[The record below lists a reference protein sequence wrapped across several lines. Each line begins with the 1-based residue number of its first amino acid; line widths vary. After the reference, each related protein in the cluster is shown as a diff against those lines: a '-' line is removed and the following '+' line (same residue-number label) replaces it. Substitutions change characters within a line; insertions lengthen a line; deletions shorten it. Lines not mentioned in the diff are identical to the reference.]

1 MPNLSK
7 NLKKDLKKVESLM
20 RKNLSKE
27 PLVKDLYDYI
37 FDKSGKNVRASISL
51 ISSYGMN
58 KNQQNRVKLAA
69 IIELLH
75 TATLV
80 HDDIIDNSDLRRGKT
95 TVNVAWSNSHGV
107 LIGDF
112 IYSKAFMLMNEIG
125 NFKVIDELSSA
136 TNKIAE
142 GELMQLANKN
152 NLDTSLQQ
160 LKKIS
165 YYKTGRLFEASA
177 KSAAML
183 SGKSTSFI
191 KNISNYNRK
200 YILLRRTNYIKINN
214 NIIELE
220 KSGFLKIYYQKIINS
235 CFDYDLT
242 TTKHNWNELFNFI
255 KESKS
260 SSKIYVKKFAI
271 IKNRDTHFIVVK
283 DFIKPQQIKL
293 NKTKSL
299 WYDTAFLNRNNLK
312 NTKNLLD
319 IINIPKEVFENGLYV
334 RNWKKGDRCYKNN
347 SNQSIKI
354 KKLFENIKISKFE
367 KLIYPILVDSND
379 TIIYIPNVYNSFDNK
394 VSNKKIY
401 WVN

>member
-1 MPNLSK
+1 
-7 NLKKDLKKVESLM
+7 M

-27 PLVKDLYDYI
+27 PVVKDLYDYI

-183 SGKSTSFI
+183 SGKSIPFI
-191 KNISNYNRK
+191 ENISKAARLIGIAFQVRDDLLDYGVSKGNIGK
-200 YILLRRTNYIKINN
+200 PEMQDILEDKITYP
-214 NIIELE
+214 LY
-220 KSGFLKIYYQKIINS
+220 FALKNS
-235 CFDYDLT
+235 
-242 TTKHNWNELFNFI
+242 
-255 KESKS
+255 SKKD
-260 SSKIYVKKFAI
+260 SSKILKKLKNKDFSIEEVADFVSSSNAFNKCNSLI
-271 IKNRDTHFIVVK
+271 QNYSNEISKCINQISNKEIRDEMLNLSESLKNR
-283 DFIKPQQIKL
+283 
-293 NKTKSL
+293 
-299 WYDTAFLNRNNLK
+299 Y
-312 NTKNLLD
+312 
-319 IINIPKEVFENGLYV
+319 E
-334 RNWKKGDRCYKNN
+334 
-347 SNQSIKI
+347 
-354 KKLFENIKISKFE
+354 
-367 KLIYPILVDSND
+367 
-379 TIIYIPNVYNSFDNK
+379 
-394 VSNKKIY
+394 
-401 WVN
+401 

>member
-27 PLVKDLYDYI
+27 PVVKDLYDYI
-37 FDKSGKNVRASISL
+37 FDKSGKKVRASISL

-95 TVNVAWSNSHGV
+95 TVNVVWSNSHGV

-160 LKKIS
+160 LKKLVI
-165 YYKTGRLFEASA
+165 
-177 KSAAML
+177 
-183 SGKSTSFI
+183 I
-191 KNISNYNRK
+191 KLGDYLKPLQKVLQCFLVNQPH
-200 YILLRRTNYIKINN
+200 LLRI
-214 NIIELE
+214 
-220 KSGFLKIYYQKIINS
+220 FQK
-235 CFDYDLT
+235 L
-242 TTKHNWNELFNFI
+242 
-255 KESKS
+255 
-260 SSKIYVKKFAI
+260 
-271 IKNRDTHFIVVK
+271 
-283 DFIKPQQIKL
+283 Q
-293 NKTKSL
+293 
-299 WYDTAFLNRNNLK
+299 
-312 NTKNLLD
+312 NLL
-319 IINIPKEVFENGLYV
+319 ELYF
-334 RNWKKGDRCYKNN
+334 K
-347 SNQSIKI
+347 
-354 KKLFENIKISKFE
+354 
-367 KLIYPILVDSND
+367 
-379 TIIYIPNVYNSFDNK
+379 
-394 VSNKKIY
+394 
-401 WVN
+401 

>member
-1 MPNLSK
+1 MQNLSK

-37 FDKSGKNVRASISL
+37 FDKSGKKVRASISL

-58 KNQQNRVKLAA
+58 KNQQDRIKLASV
-69 IIELLH
+69 IELLH

-80 HDDIIDNSDLRRGKT
+80 HDDIIDNSDLRRGRT
-95 TVNVAWSNSHGV
+95 TVNIAWSNSHGV

-152 NLDTSLQQ
+152 NLATSLQQ

-183 SGKSTSFI
+183 SGKPTPFI
-191 KNISNYNRK
+191 ENISKAAKLIGIVFQVRDDLLDYGISK
-200 YILLRRTNYIKINN
+200 GDIGKPEMQDILEDKITYP
-214 NIIELE
+214 LY
-220 KSGFLKIYYQKIINS
+220 FAL
-235 CFDYDLT
+235 
-242 TTKHNWNELFNFI
+242 
-255 KESKS
+255 KS
-260 SSKIYVKKFAI
+260 SSKKDSSKILKKL
-271 IKNRDTHFIVVK
+271 KNK
-283 DFIKPQQIKL
+283 DF
-293 NKTKSL
+293 SV
-299 WYDTAFLNRNNLK
+299 
-312 NTKNLLD
+312 
-319 IINIPKEVFENGLYV
+319 KEVADFVSASNAF
-334 RNWKKGDRCYKNN
+334 NKCN
-347 SNQSIKI
+347 SLIQSYSNEISKCI
-354 KKLFENIKISKFE
+354 NKIS
-367 KLIYPILVDSND
+367 
-379 TIIYIPNVYNSFDNK
+379 NK
-394 VSNKKIY
+394 EIRDEMLNLSESLNNRY
-401 WVN
+401 E

>member
-1 MPNLSK
+1 
-7 NLKKDLKKVESLM
+7 M

-27 PLVKDLYDYI
+27 PVVKDLYDYI
-37 FDKSGKNVRASISL
+37 FDKSGKKVRASISL

-152 NLDTSLQQ
+152 NLNTSLQQ

-183 SGKSTSFI
+183 SGKSIPFI
-191 KNISNYNRK
+191 ENISKAAKLIGIAFQVRDDLLDYGVSKGNIGK
-200 YILLRRTNYIKINN
+200 PEMQDILEDKITYP
-214 NIIELE
+214 LY
-220 KSGFLKIYYQKIINS
+220 FALKNS
-235 CFDYDLT
+235 
-242 TTKHNWNELFNFI
+242 
-255 KESKS
+255 SKKD
-260 SSKIYVKKFAI
+260 SSKILKKLKNKDFSIEEVADFVSSSNAFNKCNSLI
-271 IKNRDTHFIVVK
+271 QNYSNEISKCINQISNKEIRDEMLNLSESLKNR
-283 DFIKPQQIKL
+283 
-293 NKTKSL
+293 
-299 WYDTAFLNRNNLK
+299 Y
-312 NTKNLLD
+312 
-319 IINIPKEVFENGLYV
+319 E
-334 RNWKKGDRCYKNN
+334 
-347 SNQSIKI
+347 
-354 KKLFENIKISKFE
+354 
-367 KLIYPILVDSND
+367 
-379 TIIYIPNVYNSFDNK
+379 
-394 VSNKKIY
+394 
-401 WVN
+401 

>member
-27 PLVKDLYDYI
+27 PVVKDLYDYI
-37 FDKSGKNVRASISL
+37 FDKSGKKVRASISL

-152 NLDTSLQQ
+152 NLNTSLQQ

-191 KNISNYNRK
+191 ENISKAAKLIGIVFQVRDDLLDYGISKGNIGK
-200 YILLRRTNYIKINN
+200 PEMQDILEDKITYP
-214 NIIELE
+214 LY
-220 KSGFLKIYYQKIINS
+220 FALKNS
-235 CFDYDLT
+235 
-242 TTKHNWNELFNFI
+242 
-255 KESKS
+255 SKKD
-260 SSKIYVKKFAI
+260 SSKILKKLKNKDFSIEEVADFVSSSNAFNKCNSLI
-271 IKNRDTHFIVVK
+271 QNYSNEISKCINKISNKEIRDEMLNLSESLKNR
-283 DFIKPQQIKL
+283 
-293 NKTKSL
+293 
-299 WYDTAFLNRNNLK
+299 Y
-312 NTKNLLD
+312 
-319 IINIPKEVFENGLYV
+319 E
-334 RNWKKGDRCYKNN
+334 
-347 SNQSIKI
+347 
-354 KKLFENIKISKFE
+354 
-367 KLIYPILVDSND
+367 
-379 TIIYIPNVYNSFDNK
+379 
-394 VSNKKIY
+394 
-401 WVN
+401 

>member
-27 PLVKDLYDYI
+27 PVVKDLYDYI
-37 FDKSGKNVRASISL
+37 FDKSGKKVRASISL

-152 NLDTSLQQ
+152 NLNTSLQQ

-183 SGKSTSFI
+183 SGKSIPFI
-191 KNISNYNRK
+191 ENISKAAKLIGIAFQVRDDLLDYGVSKGNIGK
-200 YILLRRTNYIKINN
+200 PEMQDILEYKITYP
-214 NIIELE
+214 LY
-220 KSGFLKIYYQKIINS
+220 FALKNS
-235 CFDYDLT
+235 NKRD
-242 TTKHNWNELFNFI
+242 
-255 KESKS
+255 
-260 SSKIYVKKFAI
+260 SSKILKKLKNKDFSEEEVADFVSSSSAFNKCSSLI
-271 IKNRDTHFIVVK
+271 QSYSSEISKCINKISNNEIRDEMLNLSESLKNR
-283 DFIKPQQIKL
+283 
-293 NKTKSL
+293 
-299 WYDTAFLNRNNLK
+299 Y
-312 NTKNLLD
+312 
-319 IINIPKEVFENGLYV
+319 E
-334 RNWKKGDRCYKNN
+334 
-347 SNQSIKI
+347 
-354 KKLFENIKISKFE
+354 
-367 KLIYPILVDSND
+367 
-379 TIIYIPNVYNSFDNK
+379 
-394 VSNKKIY
+394 
-401 WVN
+401 

>member
-27 PLVKDLYDYI
+27 PVVKDLYDYI
-37 FDKSGKNVRASISL
+37 FDKSGKKVRASISL

-152 NLDTSLQQ
+152 NLNTSLQQ

-183 SGKSTSFI
+183 SGKSIPFI
-191 KNISNYNRK
+191 ENISKAAKLIGIAFQVRDDLLDYGVSKGNIGK
-200 YILLRRTNYIKINN
+200 PEMQDILEDKITYP
-214 NIIELE
+214 LY
-220 KSGFLKIYYQKIINS
+220 FALKNS
-235 CFDYDLT
+235 
-242 TTKHNWNELFNFI
+242 
-255 KESKS
+255 SKKD
-260 SSKIYVKKFAI
+260 SSKILKKLKNKDFSIEEVADFVSSSNAFNKCNSLI
-271 IKNRDTHFIVVK
+271 QNYNNEISKCINQISNKEIRDEMLNLSESLKNR
-283 DFIKPQQIKL
+283 
-293 NKTKSL
+293 
-299 WYDTAFLNRNNLK
+299 Y
-312 NTKNLLD
+312 
-319 IINIPKEVFENGLYV
+319 E
-334 RNWKKGDRCYKNN
+334 
-347 SNQSIKI
+347 
-354 KKLFENIKISKFE
+354 
-367 KLIYPILVDSND
+367 
-379 TIIYIPNVYNSFDNK
+379 
-394 VSNKKIY
+394 
-401 WVN
+401 

>member
-27 PLVKDLYDYI
+27 PVVKDLYDYI
-37 FDKSGKNVRASISL
+37 FDKSGKKVRASISL

-58 KNQQNRVKLAA
+58 KNQHNRVKLAA

-152 NLDTSLQQ
+152 NFYTSLQQ

-183 SGKSTSFI
+183 SSKSTSFI
-191 KNISNYNRK
+191 ENITKAAKLIGIVFQVRDDLLDYGISEGNIGK
-200 YILLRRTNYIKINN
+200 PKMQDILEDKITYP
-214 NIIELE
+214 L
-220 KSGFLKIYYQKIINS
+220 YYA
-235 CFDYDLT
+235 L
-242 TTKHNWNELFNFI
+242 
-255 KESKS
+255 KS
-260 SSKIYVKKFAI
+260 SSKKDSSKILKKL
-271 IKNRDTHFIVVK
+271 KNK
-283 DFIKPQQIKL
+283 DFSEEEVADFVSSSSAF
-293 NKTKSL
+293 NKCNSL
-299 WYDTAFLNRNNLK
+299 IQSY
-312 NTKNLLD
+312 
-319 IINIPKEVFENGLYV
+319 
-334 RNWKKGDRCYKNN
+334 
-347 SNQSIKI
+347 SN
-354 KKLFENIKISKFE
+354 KISKC
-367 KLIYPILVDSND
+367 I
-379 TIIYIPNVYNSFDNK
+379 NK
-394 VSNKKIY
+394 ISNKEIRDEMLNLSESLKNRY
-401 WVN
+401 E

>member
-27 PLVKDLYDYI
+27 PVVKDLYDYI
-37 FDKSGKNVRASISL
+37 FDKSGKKVRASISL
-51 ISSYGMN
+51 ISSYGLN

-152 NLDTSLQQ
+152 NLNTSLQQ

-183 SGKSTSFI
+183 SGKSIPFI
-191 KNISNYNRK
+191 ENISKAAKLIGIAFQVRDDLLDYGVSKGNIGKPEMQDILEDKITYPLYFALK
-200 YILLRRTNYIKINN
+200 YSNK
-214 NIIELE
+214 
-220 KSGFLKIYYQKIINS
+220 K
-235 CFDYDLT
+235 D
-242 TTKHNWNELFNFI
+242 
-255 KESKS
+255 
-260 SSKIYVKKFAI
+260 SSKILKKLKNKDFSIEEVADFVSSSNAFNKCNSLI
-271 IKNRDTHFIVVK
+271 QNYNNEISKCINQISNKEIRDEMLNLSESLKNR
-283 DFIKPQQIKL
+283 
-293 NKTKSL
+293 
-299 WYDTAFLNRNNLK
+299 Y
-312 NTKNLLD
+312 
-319 IINIPKEVFENGLYV
+319 E
-334 RNWKKGDRCYKNN
+334 
-347 SNQSIKI
+347 
-354 KKLFENIKISKFE
+354 
-367 KLIYPILVDSND
+367 
-379 TIIYIPNVYNSFDNK
+379 
-394 VSNKKIY
+394 
-401 WVN
+401 

>member
-27 PLVKDLYDYI
+27 PVVKDLYDYI
-37 FDKSGKNVRASISL
+37 FDKSGKKVRASISL

-152 NLDTSLQQ
+152 NLNTSLQQ

-183 SGKSTSFI
+183 SGKSIPFI
-191 KNISNYNRK
+191 ENISKAAKLIGIAFQVRDDLLDYGVSKGNIGKPEMQDILEDKITYPLYFALK
-200 YILLRRTNYIKINN
+200 YSNK
-214 NIIELE
+214 
-220 KSGFLKIYYQKIINS
+220 K
-235 CFDYDLT
+235 D
-242 TTKHNWNELFNFI
+242 
-255 KESKS
+255 
-260 SSKIYVKKFAI
+260 SSKILKKLKNKDFSIKEVADFVSSSNAFNKCNSLI
-271 IKNRDTHFIVVK
+271 QNYSNEISKCINQISNKEIRDEMLNLSESLKNR
-283 DFIKPQQIKL
+283 
-293 NKTKSL
+293 
-299 WYDTAFLNRNNLK
+299 Y
-312 NTKNLLD
+312 
-319 IINIPKEVFENGLYV
+319 E
-334 RNWKKGDRCYKNN
+334 
-347 SNQSIKI
+347 
-354 KKLFENIKISKFE
+354 
-367 KLIYPILVDSND
+367 
-379 TIIYIPNVYNSFDNK
+379 
-394 VSNKKIY
+394 
-401 WVN
+401 

>member
-27 PLVKDLYDYI
+27 PVVKDLYDYI
-37 FDKSGKNVRASISL
+37 FDKSGKKVRASISL

-80 HDDIIDNSDLRRGKT
+80 HDDIIDNSDLRRGRT

-191 KNISNYNRK
+191 ENISKAAKLMGIAFQVRDDLLDYGISKGNIGK
-200 YILLRRTNYIKINN
+200 PKMQDILEDKITYP
-214 NIIELE
+214 LY
-220 KSGFLKIYYQKIINS
+220 FAL
-235 CFDYDLT
+235 
-242 TTKHNWNELFNFI
+242 
-255 KESKS
+255 KS
-260 SSKIYVKKFAI
+260 SSKKDSSKILKKL
-271 IKNRDTHFIVVK
+271 KNK
-283 DFIKPQQIKL
+283 DFSIEEVADFVSSSNAF
-293 NKTKSL
+293 NKCNSL
-299 WYDTAFLNRNNLK
+299 IQNY
-312 NTKNLLD
+312 
-319 IINIPKEVFENGLYV
+319 
-334 RNWKKGDRCYKNN
+334 
-347 SNQSIKI
+347 SNEISKCI
-354 KKLFENIKISKFE
+354 IKIS
-367 KLIYPILVDSND
+367 
-379 TIIYIPNVYNSFDNK
+379 NK
-394 VSNKKIY
+394 EIRDEMLNLSESLKNRY
-401 WVN
+401 E

>member
-27 PLVKDLYDYI
+27 PVVKDLYDYI
-37 FDKSGKNVRASISL
+37 FDKSGKKVRASISL

-152 NLDTSLQQ
+152 NLNTSLQQ

-183 SGKSTSFI
+183 SGKSIPFI
-191 KNISNYNRK
+191 ENISKAAKLIGIAFQVRDDLLDYGVSK
-200 YILLRRTNYIKINN
+200 GTIGKPQMQDILEDKITYP
-214 NIIELE
+214 L
-220 KSGFLKIYYQKIINS
+220 YYA
-235 CFDYDLT
+235 L
-242 TTKHNWNELFNFI
+242 
-255 KESKS
+255 KS
-260 SSKIYVKKFAI
+260 SSKKDSSKILKKLKNKDFSAEEI
-271 IKNRDTHFIVVK
+271 ADFVSSSNAFNKCNSLIQNYNNEISKCINQISNKEIRDEMLNLSESLKNR
-283 DFIKPQQIKL
+283 
-293 NKTKSL
+293 
-299 WYDTAFLNRNNLK
+299 Y
-312 NTKNLLD
+312 
-319 IINIPKEVFENGLYV
+319 E
-334 RNWKKGDRCYKNN
+334 
-347 SNQSIKI
+347 
-354 KKLFENIKISKFE
+354 
-367 KLIYPILVDSND
+367 
-379 TIIYIPNVYNSFDNK
+379 
-394 VSNKKIY
+394 
-401 WVN
+401 

>member
-37 FDKSGKNVRASISL
+37 FDKSGKKVRASISL
-51 ISSYGMN
+51 ISSVGMN
-58 KNQQNRVKLAA
+58 KNKQNRVKLAA

-80 HDDIIDNSDLRRGKT
+80 HDDIIDNSDIRRGRT

-142 GELMQLANKN
+142 GELIQLANKN
-152 NLDTSLQQ
+152 NLNTSLQQ

-191 KNISNYNRK
+191 ENISKAAKLIGIVFQVRDDLLDYGINKGNIGK
-200 YILLRRTNYIKINN
+200 PQMQDILEDKITYP
-214 NIIELE
+214 LY
-220 KSGFLKIYYQKIINS
+220 FAL
-235 CFDYDLT
+235 
-242 TTKHNWNELFNFI
+242 
-255 KESKS
+255 KS
-260 SSKIYVKKFAI
+260 SSKKDTSKILKKL
-271 IKNRDTHFIVVK
+271 KKK
-283 DFIKPQQIKL
+283 DFSVEEIIDRPPFIIPSFVKAVI
-293 NKTKSL
+293 
-299 WYDTAFLNRNNLK
+299 
-312 NTKNLLD
+312 NLLD
-319 IINIPKEVFENGLYV
+319 K
-334 RNWKKGDRCYKNN
+334 
-347 SNQSIKI
+347 SIASFLVKDCP
-354 KKLFENIKISKFE
+354 LF
-367 KLIYPILVDSND
+367 DM
-379 TIIYIPNVYNSFDNK
+379 NVNFCCNA
-394 VSNKKIY
+394 
-401 WVN
+401 

>member
-7 NLKKDLKKVESLM
+7 NLKKDLNKVESLM

-27 PLVKDLYDYI
+27 PVVKDLYDYI
-37 FDKSGKNVRASISL
+37 FDKSGKKVRASISL

-152 NLDTSLQQ
+152 NLNTSLQQ

-183 SGKSTSFI
+183 SGKSIPFI
-191 KNISNYNRK
+191 ENISKAAKLIGIAFQVRDDLLDYGVSKGNIGKPEMQDILEDKITYPLYFALK
-200 YILLRRTNYIKINN
+200 YSNK
-214 NIIELE
+214 
-220 KSGFLKIYYQKIINS
+220 K
-235 CFDYDLT
+235 D
-242 TTKHNWNELFNFI
+242 
-255 KESKS
+255 
-260 SSKIYVKKFAI
+260 SSKILKKLKNKDFSIEEVADFVSSSNAFNKCNSLI
-271 IKNRDTHFIVVK
+271 QNYNNEISKCINQISNKEIRDEMLNLSESLKNRH
-283 DFIKPQQIKL
+283 
-293 NKTKSL
+293 
-299 WYDTAFLNRNNLK
+299 
-312 NTKNLLD
+312 
-319 IINIPKEVFENGLYV
+319 E
-334 RNWKKGDRCYKNN
+334 
-347 SNQSIKI
+347 
-354 KKLFENIKISKFE
+354 
-367 KLIYPILVDSND
+367 
-379 TIIYIPNVYNSFDNK
+379 
-394 VSNKKIY
+394 
-401 WVN
+401 

>member
-27 PLVKDLYDYI
+27 PVVKDLYDYI
-37 FDKSGKNVRASISL
+37 FDKSGKKVRASISL

-152 NLDTSLQQ
+152 NLNTSLHQ

-183 SGKSTSFI
+183 SGKSIPFI
-191 KNISNYNRK
+191 ENISKAAKLIGIAFQVRDDLLDYGVSKGNIGKPEMQDILEDKITYPLYFALK
-200 YILLRRTNYIKINN
+200 YSNK
-214 NIIELE
+214 
-220 KSGFLKIYYQKIINS
+220 K
-235 CFDYDLT
+235 D
-242 TTKHNWNELFNFI
+242 
-255 KESKS
+255 
-260 SSKIYVKKFAI
+260 SSKILKKLKNKDFSIEEVADFVSSSNAFNKCNSLI
-271 IKNRDTHFIVVK
+271 QNYNNEISKCINQISNKEIRDEMLNLSESLKNR
-283 DFIKPQQIKL
+283 
-293 NKTKSL
+293 
-299 WYDTAFLNRNNLK
+299 Y
-312 NTKNLLD
+312 
-319 IINIPKEVFENGLYV
+319 E
-334 RNWKKGDRCYKNN
+334 
-347 SNQSIKI
+347 
-354 KKLFENIKISKFE
+354 
-367 KLIYPILVDSND
+367 
-379 TIIYIPNVYNSFDNK
+379 
-394 VSNKKIY
+394 
-401 WVN
+401 

>member
-27 PLVKDLYDYI
+27 PVVKDLYDYI
-37 FDKSGKNVRASISL
+37 FDKSGKKVRASISL

-80 HDDIIDNSDLRRGKT
+80 HDDIIDNSNLRRGKT

-152 NLDTSLQQ
+152 NLNTSLQQ

-183 SGKSTSFI
+183 SGKSIPFI
-191 KNISNYNRK
+191 ENISKAAKLIGIAFQVRDDLLDYGVSKGNIGK
-200 YILLRRTNYIKINN
+200 PEMQDILEDKITYP
-214 NIIELE
+214 LY
-220 KSGFLKIYYQKIINS
+220 FALKNS
-235 CFDYDLT
+235 
-242 TTKHNWNELFNFI
+242 
-255 KESKS
+255 SKKD
-260 SSKIYVKKFAI
+260 SSKILKKLKNKDFSIKEVADFVSSSNAFNKCNSLI
-271 IKNRDTHFIVVK
+271 QNYSNEISKCINQISNKEIRDEMLNLSESLKNR
-283 DFIKPQQIKL
+283 
-293 NKTKSL
+293 
-299 WYDTAFLNRNNLK
+299 Y
-312 NTKNLLD
+312 
-319 IINIPKEVFENGLYV
+319 E
-334 RNWKKGDRCYKNN
+334 
-347 SNQSIKI
+347 
-354 KKLFENIKISKFE
+354 
-367 KLIYPILVDSND
+367 
-379 TIIYIPNVYNSFDNK
+379 
-394 VSNKKIY
+394 
-401 WVN
+401 

>member
-27 PLVKDLYDYI
+27 PVVKDLYDYI
-37 FDKSGKNVRASISL
+37 FDKSGKKVRASISL

-152 NLDTSLQQ
+152 NLNTSLQQ

-183 SGKSTSFI
+183 SGKSIPFI
-191 KNISNYNRK
+191 ENISKAAKLIGIAFQVRDDLLDYGVSKGNIGKPEMQDILEDKITYPLYFALK
-200 YILLRRTNYIKINN
+200 YSNK
-214 NIIELE
+214 
-220 KSGFLKIYYQKIINS
+220 K
-235 CFDYDLT
+235 D
-242 TTKHNWNELFNFI
+242 
-255 KESKS
+255 
-260 SSKIYVKKFAI
+260 SSKILKKLKNKDFSIEEVADFVSSSNAFNKCNSLI
-271 IKNRDTHFIVVK
+271 QSYSNEISKCINKISNKEIRDEMLNLSESLKNR
-283 DFIKPQQIKL
+283 
-293 NKTKSL
+293 
-299 WYDTAFLNRNNLK
+299 Y
-312 NTKNLLD
+312 
-319 IINIPKEVFENGLYV
+319 E
-334 RNWKKGDRCYKNN
+334 
-347 SNQSIKI
+347 
-354 KKLFENIKISKFE
+354 
-367 KLIYPILVDSND
+367 
-379 TIIYIPNVYNSFDNK
+379 
-394 VSNKKIY
+394 
-401 WVN
+401 

>member
-27 PLVKDLYDYI
+27 PVVKDLYDYI
-37 FDKSGKNVRASISL
+37 FDKSGKKVRASISL

-95 TVNVAWSNSHGV
+95 TVNVVWSNSHGV

-191 KNISNYNRK
+191 ENISKAAKLIGIVFQVRDDLLDYGISKGNIGK
-200 YILLRRTNYIKINN
+200 PEMQDILEDKITYP
-214 NIIELE
+214 LY
-220 KSGFLKIYYQKIINS
+220 FALKCSNKK
-235 CFDYDLT
+235 D
-242 TTKHNWNELFNFI
+242 
-255 KESKS
+255 
-260 SSKIYVKKFAI
+260 SSKILKKLKNKDFSVEEVADFVSSSNAFNKCNSLI
-271 IKNRDTHFIVVK
+271 QSYSNEISKCINKISNKEIRDEMLNLSESLKNR
-283 DFIKPQQIKL
+283 
-293 NKTKSL
+293 
-299 WYDTAFLNRNNLK
+299 Y
-312 NTKNLLD
+312 
-319 IINIPKEVFENGLYV
+319 E
-334 RNWKKGDRCYKNN
+334 
-347 SNQSIKI
+347 
-354 KKLFENIKISKFE
+354 
-367 KLIYPILVDSND
+367 
-379 TIIYIPNVYNSFDNK
+379 
-394 VSNKKIY
+394 
-401 WVN
+401 

>member
-37 FDKSGKNVRASISL
+37 FDKSGKKVRASISL
-51 ISSYGMN
+51 ICSYGMN

-183 SGKSTSFI
+183 SGKSNPFI
-191 KNISNYNRK
+191 ENISKAAKLIGIAFQVRDDLLDYGVSKGNIGK
-200 YILLRRTNYIKINN
+200 PEMQDILEDKITYP
-214 NIIELE
+214 LY
-220 KSGFLKIYYQKIINS
+220 FALKNS
-235 CFDYDLT
+235 
-242 TTKHNWNELFNFI
+242 
-255 KESKS
+255 SKKD
-260 SSKIYVKKFAI
+260 SSKILKKLKNNDFSIEEVAEFVSSSNAFNECNSLI
-271 IKNRDTHFIVVK
+271 QNYSNEISKCINQISNKEIRDEMLNLSESLKNR
-283 DFIKPQQIKL
+283 
-293 NKTKSL
+293 
-299 WYDTAFLNRNNLK
+299 Y
-312 NTKNLLD
+312 
-319 IINIPKEVFENGLYV
+319 E
-334 RNWKKGDRCYKNN
+334 
-347 SNQSIKI
+347 
-354 KKLFENIKISKFE
+354 
-367 KLIYPILVDSND
+367 
-379 TIIYIPNVYNSFDNK
+379 
-394 VSNKKIY
+394 
-401 WVN
+401 

>member
-27 PLVKDLYDYI
+27 PVVKDLYDYI
-37 FDKSGKNVRASISL
+37 FDKSGKKVRASISL

-58 KNQQNRVKLAA
+58 KNQHNRVKLAA

-95 TVNVAWSNSHGV
+95 TVNVVWSNSHGV

-125 NFKVIDELSSA
+125 NFKVIDELSYA

-183 SGKSTSFI
+183 SGKSTSFVE
-191 KNISNYNRK
+191 NISKAAKLIGIVFQVRDDLLDYGISKGNIGK
-200 YILLRRTNYIKINN
+200 PEMQDILEDKITYP
-214 NIIELE
+214 LY
-220 KSGFLKIYYQKIINS
+220 FALKNS
-235 CFDYDLT
+235 
-242 TTKHNWNELFNFI
+242 
-255 KESKS
+255 SKKD
-260 SSKIYVKKFAI
+260 SSKILKKLKNKDFSVEEVADFVSSSNAFNKCNSLI
-271 IKNRDTHFIVVK
+271 QSYSNEISECINKISNKEIRDEMLNLSESLKNR
-283 DFIKPQQIKL
+283 
-293 NKTKSL
+293 
-299 WYDTAFLNRNNLK
+299 Y
-312 NTKNLLD
+312 
-319 IINIPKEVFENGLYV
+319 E
-334 RNWKKGDRCYKNN
+334 
-347 SNQSIKI
+347 
-354 KKLFENIKISKFE
+354 
-367 KLIYPILVDSND
+367 
-379 TIIYIPNVYNSFDNK
+379 
-394 VSNKKIY
+394 
-401 WVN
+401 

>member
-27 PLVKDLYDYI
+27 PVVKDLYDYI
-37 FDKSGKNVRASISL
+37 FDKSGKKVRASISL

-58 KNQQNRVKLAA
+58 KNQHNRVKLAA

-183 SGKSTSFI
+183 SSKSTSFI
-191 KNISNYNRK
+191 ENISKAAKLIGIVFQVRDDLLDYGISKGNIGK
-200 YILLRRTNYIKINN
+200 PEMQDILEDKITYP
-214 NIIELE
+214 L
-220 KSGFLKIYYQKIINS
+220 YYA
-235 CFDYDLT
+235 L
-242 TTKHNWNELFNFI
+242 
-255 KESKS
+255 KS
-260 SSKIYVKKFAI
+260 SSKKDSSKILKKLKNKDFSEEEVADFVSSSNAFNKCNSLI
-271 IKNRDTHFIVVK
+271 QSYSNEISKSINKISNKEIRDEMLNLSESLKNR
-283 DFIKPQQIKL
+283 
-293 NKTKSL
+293 
-299 WYDTAFLNRNNLK
+299 Y
-312 NTKNLLD
+312 
-319 IINIPKEVFENGLYV
+319 E
-334 RNWKKGDRCYKNN
+334 
-347 SNQSIKI
+347 
-354 KKLFENIKISKFE
+354 
-367 KLIYPILVDSND
+367 
-379 TIIYIPNVYNSFDNK
+379 
-394 VSNKKIY
+394 
-401 WVN
+401 

>member
-27 PLVKDLYDYI
+27 PVVKDLYDYI
-37 FDKSGKNVRASISL
+37 FDKSGKKVRASISL

-152 NLDTSLQQ
+152 NLNTSLQQ

-165 YYKTGRLFEASA
+165 YYKTGRLFEASV
-177 KSAAML
+177 KSAAVL
-183 SGKSTSFI
+183 SGKSIPFI
-191 KNISNYNRK
+191 ENISKAAKLIGIAFQVRDDLLDYGVSKGNIGKPEMQDILEDKITYPLYFALK
-200 YILLRRTNYIKINN
+200 YSNK
-214 NIIELE
+214 
-220 KSGFLKIYYQKIINS
+220 K
-235 CFDYDLT
+235 D
-242 TTKHNWNELFNFI
+242 
-255 KESKS
+255 
-260 SSKIYVKKFAI
+260 SSKILKKLKNKDFSIEEVADFVSSSNAFNKCNSLI
-271 IKNRDTHFIVVK
+271 QNYNNEISKCINQISNKEIRDEMLNLSESLKNR
-283 DFIKPQQIKL
+283 
-293 NKTKSL
+293 
-299 WYDTAFLNRNNLK
+299 Y
-312 NTKNLLD
+312 
-319 IINIPKEVFENGLYV
+319 E
-334 RNWKKGDRCYKNN
+334 
-347 SNQSIKI
+347 
-354 KKLFENIKISKFE
+354 
-367 KLIYPILVDSND
+367 
-379 TIIYIPNVYNSFDNK
+379 
-394 VSNKKIY
+394 
-401 WVN
+401 

>member
-1 MPNLSK
+1 MPNLRK

-27 PLVKDLYDYI
+27 PVVKDLYDYI
-37 FDKSGKNVRASISL
+37 FDKSGKKVRASISL

-58 KNQQNRVKLAA
+58 KNQHNRVKLAA

-95 TVNVAWSNSHGV
+95 TVNVVWSNSHGV

-191 KNISNYNRK
+191 KNISKAAKLIGIVFQVRDDLLDYGISKGNIGK
-200 YILLRRTNYIKINN
+200 PKMQDILEDKITYP
-214 NIIELE
+214 LY
-220 KSGFLKIYYQKIINS
+220 FAL
-235 CFDYDLT
+235 
-242 TTKHNWNELFNFI
+242 
-255 KESKS
+255 KS
-260 SSKIYVKKFAI
+260 SSKKDSSKILKKLKNKDFSVEEVADFVSSSSAFI
-271 IKNRDTHFIVVK
+271 KCNSLIQSYSNEISKCINKISNKEIRDEMLNLSESLKNR
-283 DFIKPQQIKL
+283 
-293 NKTKSL
+293 
-299 WYDTAFLNRNNLK
+299 Y
-312 NTKNLLD
+312 
-319 IINIPKEVFENGLYV
+319 E
-334 RNWKKGDRCYKNN
+334 
-347 SNQSIKI
+347 
-354 KKLFENIKISKFE
+354 
-367 KLIYPILVDSND
+367 
-379 TIIYIPNVYNSFDNK
+379 
-394 VSNKKIY
+394 
-401 WVN
+401 

>member
-27 PLVKDLYDYI
+27 PVVKDLYDYI
-37 FDKSGKNVRASISL
+37 FDKSGKKVRASISL

-152 NLDTSLQQ
+152 NLNTSLQQ

-191 KNISNYNRK
+191 ENISKAAKLMGIAFQVRDDLLDYGISKGNIGKPEMQDILEDKITYPLYFALK
-200 YILLRRTNYIKINN
+200 YSNK
-214 NIIELE
+214 
-220 KSGFLKIYYQKIINS
+220 K
-235 CFDYDLT
+235 D
-242 TTKHNWNELFNFI
+242 
-255 KESKS
+255 
-260 SSKIYVKKFAI
+260 SSKILKKLKNKDFSIEEVADFVSSSNAFNKCNSLI
-271 IKNRDTHFIVVK
+271 QNYSDEISKCINKISNKEIRDEMLNLSESLKNR
-283 DFIKPQQIKL
+283 
-293 NKTKSL
+293 
-299 WYDTAFLNRNNLK
+299 Y
-312 NTKNLLD
+312 
-319 IINIPKEVFENGLYV
+319 E
-334 RNWKKGDRCYKNN
+334 
-347 SNQSIKI
+347 
-354 KKLFENIKISKFE
+354 
-367 KLIYPILVDSND
+367 
-379 TIIYIPNVYNSFDNK
+379 
-394 VSNKKIY
+394 
-401 WVN
+401 

>member
-27 PLVKDLYDYI
+27 PVVKDLYDYI
-37 FDKSGKNVRASISL
+37 FDKSGKKVRASISL

-152 NLDTSLQQ
+152 NLNASLQQ

-183 SGKSTSFI
+183 SGKSISFI
-191 KNISNYNRK
+191 ENISKAAKLIGIAFQVRDDLLDYGISKGNIGK
-200 YILLRRTNYIKINN
+200 PEMQDILEDKITYP
-214 NIIELE
+214 LY
-220 KSGFLKIYYQKIINS
+220 FAL
-235 CFDYDLT
+235 
-242 TTKHNWNELFNFI
+242 
-255 KESKS
+255 KS
-260 SSKIYVKKFAI
+260 SSKKDSSKILKKLKNKDFSIEEVADFVSSSNAFNKCNSLI
-271 IKNRDTHFIVVK
+271 QNYSNEISKCINQISNKEIRDEMLNLSESLKNR
-283 DFIKPQQIKL
+283 
-293 NKTKSL
+293 
-299 WYDTAFLNRNNLK
+299 Y
-312 NTKNLLD
+312 
-319 IINIPKEVFENGLYV
+319 E
-334 RNWKKGDRCYKNN
+334 
-347 SNQSIKI
+347 
-354 KKLFENIKISKFE
+354 
-367 KLIYPILVDSND
+367 
-379 TIIYIPNVYNSFDNK
+379 
-394 VSNKKIY
+394 
-401 WVN
+401 

>member
-27 PLVKDLYDYI
+27 PVVKDLYDYI
-37 FDKSGKNVRASISL
+37 FDKSGKKVRASISL

-95 TVNVAWSNSHGV
+95 TVNVVWSNSHGV

-191 KNISNYNRK
+191 NNISKAAKLIGIVFQVRDDLLDYGISKGNIGK
-200 YILLRRTNYIKINN
+200 PEMQDILEDKINYP
-214 NIIELE
+214 LY
-220 KSGFLKIYYQKIINS
+220 FALKNS
-235 CFDYDLT
+235 
-242 TTKHNWNELFNFI
+242 
-255 KESKS
+255 SKKD
-260 SSKIYVKKFAI
+260 SSKILKKLKNKDFSVEEVADFVSSSNAFNKCNSLI
-271 IKNRDTHFIVVK
+271 QSYSNEISECINKISNKEIRDEMLNLSESLKNR
-283 DFIKPQQIKL
+283 
-293 NKTKSL
+293 
-299 WYDTAFLNRNNLK
+299 Y
-312 NTKNLLD
+312 
-319 IINIPKEVFENGLYV
+319 E
-334 RNWKKGDRCYKNN
+334 
-347 SNQSIKI
+347 
-354 KKLFENIKISKFE
+354 
-367 KLIYPILVDSND
+367 
-379 TIIYIPNVYNSFDNK
+379 
-394 VSNKKIY
+394 
-401 WVN
+401 

>member
-7 NLKKDLKKVESLM
+7 NLKKDLNKVESLM

-27 PLVKDLYDYI
+27 PVVKDLYDYI
-37 FDKSGKNVRASISL
+37 FDKSGKKVRASISL

-183 SGKSTSFI
+183 SGKSIPFI
-191 KNISNYNRK
+191 ENISKAAKLIGIAFQVRDDLLDYGVSKGNIGK
-200 YILLRRTNYIKINN
+200 PEMQDILEDKITYP
-214 NIIELE
+214 LY
-220 KSGFLKIYYQKIINS
+220 FAL
-235 CFDYDLT
+235 
-242 TTKHNWNELFNFI
+242 
-255 KESKS
+255 KS
-260 SSKIYVKKFAI
+260 SSKKDSLKILKKLKNKDFSIEEVADFVSSSNAFNKCNSLI
-271 IKNRDTHFIVVK
+271 QNYSNEISKCINQISNKEIRDEMLNLSESLKNR
-283 DFIKPQQIKL
+283 
-293 NKTKSL
+293 
-299 WYDTAFLNRNNLK
+299 Y
-312 NTKNLLD
+312 
-319 IINIPKEVFENGLYV
+319 E
-334 RNWKKGDRCYKNN
+334 
-347 SNQSIKI
+347 
-354 KKLFENIKISKFE
+354 
-367 KLIYPILVDSND
+367 
-379 TIIYIPNVYNSFDNK
+379 
-394 VSNKKIY
+394 
-401 WVN
+401 

>member
-27 PLVKDLYDYI
+27 PVVKDLYDYI

-152 NLDTSLQQ
+152 NLNTSLQQ

-183 SGKSTSFI
+183 SGKSIPFI
-191 KNISNYNRK
+191 ENISKAAKLIGIAFQVRDDLLDYGVSKGNIGK
-200 YILLRRTNYIKINN
+200 PEMQDILEYKITYP
-214 NIIELE
+214 LY
-220 KSGFLKIYYQKIINS
+220 FALKNS
-235 CFDYDLT
+235 
-242 TTKHNWNELFNFI
+242 
-255 KESKS
+255 SKKD
-260 SSKIYVKKFAI
+260 SSKILKKLKNKDFSIEEVADFVSSSNAFNKCNSLI
-271 IKNRDTHFIVVK
+271 QNYSNEISKCINQISNKEIRDEMLNLSESLKNR
-283 DFIKPQQIKL
+283 
-293 NKTKSL
+293 
-299 WYDTAFLNRNNLK
+299 Y
-312 NTKNLLD
+312 
-319 IINIPKEVFENGLYV
+319 E
-334 RNWKKGDRCYKNN
+334 
-347 SNQSIKI
+347 
-354 KKLFENIKISKFE
+354 
-367 KLIYPILVDSND
+367 
-379 TIIYIPNVYNSFDNK
+379 
-394 VSNKKIY
+394 
-401 WVN
+401 

>member
-27 PLVKDLYDYI
+27 PVVKDLYDYI
-37 FDKSGKNVRASISL
+37 FDKSGKKVRASISL

-152 NLDTSLQQ
+152 NLNTSLQQ

-183 SGKSTSFI
+183 SGKSITFI
-191 KNISNYNRK
+191 ENISKAARLIGIAFQVRDDLLDYGVSKGNIGKPEMQDILEDKITYPLYFALK
-200 YILLRRTNYIKINN
+200 YSNK
-214 NIIELE
+214 
-220 KSGFLKIYYQKIINS
+220 K
-235 CFDYDLT
+235 D
-242 TTKHNWNELFNFI
+242 
-255 KESKS
+255 
-260 SSKIYVKKFAI
+260 SSKILKKLKNKDFSIEEVADFVSSSNAFNKCNSLI
-271 IKNRDTHFIVVK
+271 QNYNNEISKCINQISNKEIRDEMLNLSESLKNR
-283 DFIKPQQIKL
+283 
-293 NKTKSL
+293 
-299 WYDTAFLNRNNLK
+299 Y
-312 NTKNLLD
+312 
-319 IINIPKEVFENGLYV
+319 E
-334 RNWKKGDRCYKNN
+334 
-347 SNQSIKI
+347 
-354 KKLFENIKISKFE
+354 
-367 KLIYPILVDSND
+367 
-379 TIIYIPNVYNSFDNK
+379 
-394 VSNKKIY
+394 
-401 WVN
+401 

>member
-27 PLVKDLYDYI
+27 PVVKDLYDYI
-37 FDKSGKNVRASISL
+37 FDKSGKKVRASISL

-152 NLDTSLQQ
+152 NFNTSLQQ

-183 SGKSTSFI
+183 SGKSIPFI
-191 KNISNYNRK
+191 ENISKAAKLIGIAFQVRDDLLDYGVSKRNIGKPEMQDILEDKITYPLYFALK
-200 YILLRRTNYIKINN
+200 YSNK
-214 NIIELE
+214 
-220 KSGFLKIYYQKIINS
+220 K
-235 CFDYDLT
+235 D
-242 TTKHNWNELFNFI
+242 
-255 KESKS
+255 
-260 SSKIYVKKFAI
+260 SSKILKKLKNKDFSIEEVADFVSSSNAFNKCNSLI
-271 IKNRDTHFIVVK
+271 QNYSNEISKCINQISNKEIRDEMLNLSESLKNR
-283 DFIKPQQIKL
+283 
-293 NKTKSL
+293 
-299 WYDTAFLNRNNLK
+299 Y
-312 NTKNLLD
+312 
-319 IINIPKEVFENGLYV
+319 E
-334 RNWKKGDRCYKNN
+334 
-347 SNQSIKI
+347 
-354 KKLFENIKISKFE
+354 
-367 KLIYPILVDSND
+367 
-379 TIIYIPNVYNSFDNK
+379 
-394 VSNKKIY
+394 
-401 WVN
+401 

>member
-27 PLVKDLYDYI
+27 PVVKDLYDYI
-37 FDKSGKNVRASISL
+37 FDKSGKKVRASISL

-80 HDDIIDNSDLRRGKT
+80 HDDIIDNSNLRRGKT

-142 GELMQLANKN
+142 GELIQLANKN
-152 NLDTSLQQ
+152 NLNTSLQQ

-177 KSAAML
+177 KSAAVL
-183 SGKSTSFI
+183 SGKSIPFI
-191 KNISNYNRK
+191 ENISKAAKLIGIAFQVRDDLLDYGVSKGNIGKPEMQDILEDKITYPLYFALK
-200 YILLRRTNYIKINN
+200 YSNK
-214 NIIELE
+214 
-220 KSGFLKIYYQKIINS
+220 K
-235 CFDYDLT
+235 D
-242 TTKHNWNELFNFI
+242 
-255 KESKS
+255 
-260 SSKIYVKKFAI
+260 SSKILKKLKNKDFSIEEVADFVSSSNAFNKCNSLI
-271 IKNRDTHFIVVK
+271 QNYSNEISKCINQISNKEIRDEMLNLSESLKNR
-283 DFIKPQQIKL
+283 
-293 NKTKSL
+293 
-299 WYDTAFLNRNNLK
+299 Y
-312 NTKNLLD
+312 
-319 IINIPKEVFENGLYV
+319 E
-334 RNWKKGDRCYKNN
+334 
-347 SNQSIKI
+347 
-354 KKLFENIKISKFE
+354 
-367 KLIYPILVDSND
+367 
-379 TIIYIPNVYNSFDNK
+379 
-394 VSNKKIY
+394 
-401 WVN
+401 

>member
-20 RKNLSKE
+20 RKDLSKE
-27 PLVKDLYDYI
+27 PVVKDLYDYI
-37 FDKSGKNVRASISL
+37 FDKSGKKVRASISL

-191 KNISNYNRK
+191 ENISKAAKLIGIVFQVRDDLLDYGISKGNIGKPEMQDILEDKITYPLYFALK
-200 YILLRRTNYIKINN
+200 YSNK
-214 NIIELE
+214 
-220 KSGFLKIYYQKIINS
+220 K
-235 CFDYDLT
+235 D
-242 TTKHNWNELFNFI
+242 
-255 KESKS
+255 
-260 SSKIYVKKFAI
+260 SSKILKKLKNKDFSIEEVADFVSSSNAFNKCNSLIQNYSNEI
-271 IKNRDTHFIVVK
+271 IKCINQISNKEIRDEM
-283 DFIKPQQIKL
+283 L
-293 NKTKSL
+293 NLSES
-299 WYDTAFLNRNNLK
+299 LK
-312 NTKNLLD
+312 NRY
-319 IINIPKEVFENGLYV
+319 E
-334 RNWKKGDRCYKNN
+334 
-347 SNQSIKI
+347 
-354 KKLFENIKISKFE
+354 
-367 KLIYPILVDSND
+367 
-379 TIIYIPNVYNSFDNK
+379 
-394 VSNKKIY
+394 
-401 WVN
+401 

>member
-37 FDKSGKNVRASISL
+37 FDKSGKKVRASISL

-191 KNISNYNRK
+191 ENISKAAKLIGIVFQVRDDLLDYGISKGNIGK
-200 YILLRRTNYIKINN
+200 PKMQDILEDKITYP
-214 NIIELE
+214 LYFAL
-220 KSGFLKIYYQKIINS
+220 KSSNKK
-235 CFDYDLT
+235 D
-242 TTKHNWNELFNFI
+242 
-255 KESKS
+255 
-260 SSKIYVKKFAI
+260 SSKILKKLKNKDFSIEEVADFVSSSNAFNKCNSLI
-271 IKNRDTHFIVVK
+271 QNYSNEISKCINQISNKEIRDEMLNLSESLKNR
-283 DFIKPQQIKL
+283 
-293 NKTKSL
+293 
-299 WYDTAFLNRNNLK
+299 Y
-312 NTKNLLD
+312 
-319 IINIPKEVFENGLYV
+319 E
-334 RNWKKGDRCYKNN
+334 
-347 SNQSIKI
+347 
-354 KKLFENIKISKFE
+354 
-367 KLIYPILVDSND
+367 
-379 TIIYIPNVYNSFDNK
+379 
-394 VSNKKIY
+394 
-401 WVN
+401 

>member
-7 NLKKDLKKVESLM
+7 NLKKDLKKVENLM

-27 PLVKDLYDYI
+27 PVVKDLYDYI

-95 TVNVAWSNSHGV
+95 TVNVVWSNSHGV

-191 KNISNYNRK
+191 KNISKAAKLIGIVFQVRDDLLDYGISKGNIGK
-200 YILLRRTNYIKINN
+200 PEMQDILEDKITYP
-214 NIIELE
+214 LY
-220 KSGFLKIYYQKIINS
+220 FAL
-235 CFDYDLT
+235 
-242 TTKHNWNELFNFI
+242 
-255 KESKS
+255 KS
-260 SSKIYVKKFAI
+260 SSKKDSSKILKKLKNKDFSIEEVADFVSSSNAFNKCNSLI
-271 IKNRDTHFIVVK
+271 QSYSNEISKCINKISNKEIRDEMLNLSESLKNR
-283 DFIKPQQIKL
+283 
-293 NKTKSL
+293 
-299 WYDTAFLNRNNLK
+299 Y
-312 NTKNLLD
+312 
-319 IINIPKEVFENGLYV
+319 E
-334 RNWKKGDRCYKNN
+334 
-347 SNQSIKI
+347 
-354 KKLFENIKISKFE
+354 
-367 KLIYPILVDSND
+367 
-379 TIIYIPNVYNSFDNK
+379 
-394 VSNKKIY
+394 
-401 WVN
+401 

>member
-27 PLVKDLYDYI
+27 PVVKDLYDYI
-37 FDKSGKNVRASISL
+37 FDKSGKKVRASISL

-95 TVNVAWSNSHGV
+95 TVNIAWSNSHGV

-152 NLDTSLQQ
+152 NLNTSLQQ

-183 SGKSTSFI
+183 SGKSIPFI
-191 KNISNYNRK
+191 ENISKAARLIGIAFQVRDDLLDYGVSKGNIGK
-200 YILLRRTNYIKINN
+200 PEMQDILEDKITYP
-214 NIIELE
+214 LY
-220 KSGFLKIYYQKIINS
+220 FALKNS
-235 CFDYDLT
+235 
-242 TTKHNWNELFNFI
+242 
-255 KESKS
+255 SKKD
-260 SSKIYVKKFAI
+260 SSKILKKLKNKDFSIEEVADFVSSSNAFNKCNSLI
-271 IKNRDTHFIVVK
+271 QNYSNEISKCINQISNKEIRDEMLNLSESLKNR
-283 DFIKPQQIKL
+283 
-293 NKTKSL
+293 
-299 WYDTAFLNRNNLK
+299 Y
-312 NTKNLLD
+312 
-319 IINIPKEVFENGLYV
+319 E
-334 RNWKKGDRCYKNN
+334 
-347 SNQSIKI
+347 
-354 KKLFENIKISKFE
+354 
-367 KLIYPILVDSND
+367 
-379 TIIYIPNVYNSFDNK
+379 
-394 VSNKKIY
+394 
-401 WVN
+401 